1 MSLGPSSLF
10 HGFASLESR
19 NQEPKSLWKAFGT
32 SAFCQRKAYNLSRSQ
47 CFWVVAGL
55 CSYCTSAAWWCF
67 RNKKARW
74 LLYICCHGLGIIR
87 EVFVTCS
94 DLFCHLDRLWVVE
107 RLQKEKTSKI
117 AELRQKAL
125 SRVEEKVNATCLQC
139 EWNPAFLNHFSCTI
153 HLTFTE
159 TGRTGNEW
167 FHLTAGACTLSS
179 SHMSLVVVVYH
190 DAC

>member
-32 SAFCQRKAYNLSRSQ
+32 PTFCQRKAYNLSRSQ

-55 CSYCTSAAWWCF
+55 CFRIRKHVDYCTFAAMVWESF
-67 RNKKARW
+67 GR
-74 LLYICCHGLGIIR
+74 
-87 EVFVTCS
+87 CS
-94 DLFCHLDRLWVVE
+94 WPVLTFFCHLDRLWVVE

-117 AELRQKAL
+117 GELRQKAL

-159 TGRTGNEW
+159 TGKTGNEW
-167 FHLTAGACTLSS
+167 FHYNRRSMYTFILTRVIGSCGVSWCL
-179 SHMSLVVVVYH
+179 LNG
-190 DAC
+190 